1 MDWRSDA
8 SIAYAIF
15 RFTFGV
21 NIAFRG
27 IVRIANGL
35 DVFAGDLVKQF
46 AATAFPVGA
55 VDAFGHVVPWVETI
69 VGILLILGLWTR
81 GALIIGGLMMAS
93 LTFGAMF
100 LQNFNLAWLQLTYA
114 MAFFALLALRS
125 WNLISLD
132 ARLRSTSETPQ
143 AKGGAGLSRP

>member
-15 RFTFGV
+15 RLTFGV
-21 NIAFRG
+21 NIGFRG

-35 DVFAGDLVKQF
+35 DNFTAGLLKQF
-46 AATAFPVGA
+46 AVTSFPLGA
-55 VDAFGHVVPWVETI
+55 VDAFGHTVPLIETV

-81 GALIIGGLMMAS
+81 GALIIGGLMMTA
-93 LTFGAMF
+93 LTFGTMF
-100 LQNFNLAWLQLTYA
+100 LQNFDLAWLQLTYA
-114 MAFFALLALRS
+114 MAFFGLLALRS

-132 ARLRSTSETPQ
+132 ARLQTTPDVH
-143 AKGGAGLSRP
+143 AKAGAGFSRT

>member
-15 RFTFGV
+15 RLTFGV
-21 NIAFRG
+21 NIGFRG

-35 DVFAGDLVKQF
+35 DNFTAGLLKQF
-46 AATAFPVGA
+46 AVTSFPLGA
-55 VDAFGHVVPWVETI
+55 VDAFGHTVPLVETV

-81 GALIIGGLMMAS
+81 GALIIGGLMMTA
-93 LTFGAMF
+93 LTFGTMF
-100 LQNFNLAWLQLTYA
+100 LQNFDLAWLQLTYA
-114 MAFFALLALRS
+114 MAFFGLLALRS

-132 ARLRSTSETPQ
+132 ARLGS
-143 AKGGAGLSRP
+143 SRT